1 MINRFIGDYM
11 DYQKIYD
18 NLVRRGQNR
27 ILEGYSEK
35 HHVVPRCIG
44 GTDDATNLVS
54 LTPEEHYLCHLLL
67 VKLHPNNIRLVKAAM
82 FMVSSTDNVKRNNKA
97 YGWLKRQYSEY
108 MRGPN
113 NPTKLNGTWNKGVT
127 GYKNKVNFTEDS
139 RKLFAER
146 MIGEKNPCSGVK
158 PWNHPRATDYSKSVW
173 KQAEL
178 LYELWVNNSYPS
190 YSKLYYLANG
200 KCYTT
205 ESKVIGP
212 YMNMIKYFRNGWIPT
227 QDTEWNNINEQ
238 RTI

>member
-1 MINRFIGDYM
+1 MN
-11 DYQKIYD
+11 YQKIYD
-18 NLVRRGQNR
+18 TLIRRGQNR

-35 HHVVPRCIG
+35 HHVIPKCLG

-67 VKLHPNNIRLVKAAM
+67 VKIHPNNIRLVKAAM

-113 NPTKLNGTWNKGVT
+113 NPSKLKNVWNKGIT
-127 GYKNKVNFTEDS
+127 GYKVNVNFSEEFKKQTS
-139 RKLFAER
+139 ER
-146 MIGEKNPCSGVK
+146 MKIKNPIAGVK

-173 KQAEL
+173 RQADR
-178 LYELWVNNSYPS
+178 LYELWQNNSQPS

-200 KCYTT
+200 KCYTN
-205 ESKVIGP
+205 ESGVIGP
-212 YMNMIKYFRNGWIPT
+212 YMNIVKYFRNGWIPS
-227 QDTEWNNINEQ
+227 QDTEWKHI
-238 RTI
+238 